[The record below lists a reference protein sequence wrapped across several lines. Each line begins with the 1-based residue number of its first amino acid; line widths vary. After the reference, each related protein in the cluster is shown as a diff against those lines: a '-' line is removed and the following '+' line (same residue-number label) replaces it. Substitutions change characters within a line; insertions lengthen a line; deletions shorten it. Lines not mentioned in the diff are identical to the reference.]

1 MKKDSFEKGAFVA
14 TLCIFITKFLG
25 VLYVI
30 PFYMIITTK
39 GAALYSYAY
48 NVYSIFLAISTAG
61 IPLAL
66 SKITSEYDA
75 KKMYDAKYRTYKV
88 AMRLIF
94 TISILTFLVLMIFTP
109 QFAHLIIGDVT
120 GGNTIEDIVIVI
132 RAVAFALLVL
142 PFVSIDR
149 GFLQGNKYIST
160 ASFSQVVE
168 QIVRIVF
175 LLGGSYLILNVLH
188 LTETAAIMVA
198 ISGATIGGIG
208 AFIYLEYIFDKHKKD
223 VFKESTHEDKVTN
236 KEIAKKII
244 VYAVPFVI
252 VNVALTVYN
261 FIDIVL
267 VYRTLTGM
275 LNFSAVDTEAIISI
289 YSTWTEKFQRIVI
302 AVSSGVAVSLIP
314 NIVKHYTMKDNKGVK
329 NTFNKA
335 LEIVIFLALPLTFLI
350 SIYAKD
356 VWYVF
361 YGKNEL
367 GPIILTINIYVA
379 FISALSTTLTSALQ
393 GLNKYKIV
401 YISILSGVIVNALL
415 DVPIILL
422 MSKLHI
428 YPYYGAIIS
437 SMIGFSVSNIIALA
451 MAKKECKIDYKPTL
465 QMLLKISLSVVLLVA
480 SALILKHFVSYSYD
494 NRFKGLFMTA
504 IYFIIP
510 LGIYIFLN
518 YKNGI
523 IMDLL
528 KNRSKKVE

>member
-48 NVYSIFLAISTAG
+48 NVYAIFLAVSTAG

-88 AMRLIF
+88 SMRLIF
-94 TISILTFLVLMIFTP
+94 AISIITFVVLMLFTP

-120 GGNTIEDIVIVI
+120 GGNTIEDIVVVI

-142 PFVSIDR
+142 PFVSINR
-149 GFLQGNKYIST
+149 GFLQGNKYISP

-168 QIVRIVF
+168 QIVRIIF

-198 ISGATIGGIG
+198 ISGATMGGIG
-208 AFIYLEYIFDKHKKD
+208 AFIYLEFIFEKHKND
-223 VFKESTHEDKVTN
+223 IFKEATHEDKVTD

-244 VYAVPFVI
+244 MYAIPFVV

-261 FIDIVL
+261 FVDIVL
-267 VYRTLTGM
+267 IYRTLTGM
-275 LNFSAVDTEAIISI
+275 LHLSAVDTEAIISI

-302 AVSSGVAVSLIP
+302 AVSSGVAISLIP
-314 NIVKHYTMKDNKGVK
+314 NIVKHYTMKDTKGVK
-329 NTFNKA
+329 ETFNKA
-335 LEIVIFLALPLTFLI
+335 LEIVIFLALPLTILI

-361 YGKNEL
+361 YGKNEI
-367 GPIILTINIYVA
+367 GPIVLKLNIYVA
-379 FISALSTTLTSALQ
+379 FISAISTTLTSALQ
-393 GLNKYKIV
+393 GLSKYKIV
-401 YISILSGVIVNALL
+401 YISIISGIVCNALL
-415 DVPIILL
+415 DVPLILL
-422 MSKLHI
+422 MNKLHV
-428 YPYYGAIIS
+428 YPYYGAVIASI
-437 SMIGFSVSNIIALA
+437 IGFSVSNIIALRMTRKA
-451 MAKKECKIDYKPTL
+451 CKIDYKPTY
-465 QMLLKISLSVVLLVA
+465 QMILKIALSVVLLLG
-480 SALILKHFVSYSYD
+480 SALLLKHFVTYSYTS
-494 NRFKGLFMTA
+494 RYKGLFMTA
-504 IYFIIP
+504 LYFIVP

-523 IMDLL
+523 IKDLL
-528 KNRSKKVE
+528 KSRKAN